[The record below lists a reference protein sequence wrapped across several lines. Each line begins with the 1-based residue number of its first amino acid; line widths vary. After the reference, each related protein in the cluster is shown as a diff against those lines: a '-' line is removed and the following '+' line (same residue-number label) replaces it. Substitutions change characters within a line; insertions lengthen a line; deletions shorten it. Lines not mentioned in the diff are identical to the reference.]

1 MLQSLYTNANAMKR
15 VVLLVLMLSAFCLPS
30 MGQIREILDD
40 GRFVEYDSGMVFE
53 TLGQTMYSYRYIYGR
68 YPENKQALLDF
79 HLEKAKVE
87 EHVLLRGLI
96 FNLEEDSLEFEY
108 DDEDHYNALLA
119 KRDSLIIV
127 DLNNPEN
134 VLTVSGDTC
143 TFTYAKATRE
153 PFFFGFDESA
163 SDLKLRAI
171 QCIGGP
177 EDLQKEDYTSFQQKI
192 RTLVYDKDG
201 KCLLPLC
208 SDAPYAPQEVEWN
221 FDFVVSRDPAEH
233 HEGGGVYSLARP
245 VLIPFTITRS
255 GSLSYDVSCL
265 DGMQLY
271 YRHNVR
277 STGESIDTIKIE
289 DAIDPEYLEAL
300 KTYTK
305 VIFDEHEEVDCV
317 KLWELVW
324 FNNLP
329 KGYVSFY
336 DHITGL
342 GVYESDRVDT
352 LPLCN
357 GLPFTEGFLQ
367 EFKRRFHPEKS
378 DDNPDSFEVV
388 FIIDK
393 DGKLVGPRMWVGKR
407 FINGATT
414 DELSAYEKQVF
425 ETVNQI
431 QDWKPG
437 EVDGTPVNVFFKV
450 PIVF

>member
-1 MLQSLYTNANAMKR
+1 MKK
-15 VVLLVLMLSAFCLPS
+15 VLSVFLLIMAFCLPS
-30 MGQIREILDD
+30 MGQIREI
-40 GRFVEYDSGMVFE
+40 FDSGESVDYTGGLVFE
-53 TLGQTMYSYRYIYGR
+53 TLGESIYSYRFVYGR
-68 YPENKQALLDF
+68 YPEDKQALLDF
-79 HLEKAKVE
+79 QRDQSKVE
-87 EHVLLRGLI
+87 AKEDELFHGQHLL
-96 FNLEEDSLEFEY
+96 NLYIGGEYY
-108 DDEDHYNALLA
+108 DDSRYTSLIA
-119 KRDSLIIV
+119 KRDSLIAV
-127 DLNNPEN
+127 DLNDPEN
-134 VLTVSGDTC
+134 VLTVIGDTC

-153 PFFFGFDESA
+153 SYYFGLD
-163 SDLKLRAI
+163 DPIPGVKLRAI

-177 EDLQKEDYTSFQQKI
+177 ADLQKKDYRSFRQHI
-192 RTLVYDKDG
+192 HTLAYDKNG
-201 KCLLPLC
+201 KWLWQLC
-208 SDAPYAPQEVEWN
+208 SDAPYSPREVSWKYN
-221 FDFVVSRDPAEH
+221 FVVSRDP
-233 HEGGGVYSLARP
+233 GDYPDGDGVYGLARP

-255 GSLSYDVSCL
+255 GALSYDVSCL

-271 YRHNVR
+271 YRTEVN
-277 STGESIDTIKIE
+277 STADSIDTIAIE
-289 DAIDPEYLEAL
+289 DAIDPEYLDAL

-305 VIFDEHEEVDCV
+305 VIFDEHEEVDRV

-342 GVYESDRVDT
+342 GVYKSDRVDT

-357 GLPFTEGFLQ
+357 GLPFTEGFLR
-367 EFKRRFHPEKS
+367 EFNRRFHPEKS

-414 DELSAYEKQVF
+414 DELSAFEKQVF

-431 QDWKPG
+431 QDWEPG
-437 EVDGTPVNVFFKV
+437 KVDGTPVNTFLTV
-450 PIVF
+450 PVIF

>member
-1 MLQSLYTNANAMKR
+1 MRRVLY
-15 VVLLVLMLSAFCLPS
+15 VFLLIMAFCLPS
-30 MGQIREILDD
+30 NGQIREIFDN
-40 GRFVEYDSGMVFE
+40 GEIVEYYGGLIFE
-53 TLGQTMYSYRYIYGR
+53 TLGESIYSYRFVYGR
-68 YPENKQALLDF
+68 YPEDKQALLDF
-79 HLEKAKVE
+79 QRDRAIVEAKEK
-87 EHVLLRGLI
+87 VLLRGLLLDL
-96 FNLEEDSLEFEY
+96 FSGDVEFEY
-108 DDEDHYNALLA
+108 LDDSLHTSLLA
-119 KRDSLIIV
+119 KRDSLIAV
-127 DLNNPEN
+127 DLNDPEN
-134 VLTVSGDTC
+134 VLTVIGDTC

-153 PFFFGFDESA
+153 SYYFGLD
-163 SDLKLRAI
+163 DPIPGVKLRAI

-177 EDLQKEDYTSFQQKI
+177 ADLQKKDYRSFRQHI
-192 RTLVYDKDG
+192 HTLAYDKNG
-201 KCLLPLC
+201 KWLWQLC
-208 SDAPYAPQEVEWN
+208 SDAPYSPREVSWKYN
-221 FDFVVSRDPAEH
+221 FVVSRDP
-233 HEGGGVYSLARP
+233 GDYPDGDGVYGLARP

-255 GSLSYDVSCL
+255 GALSYDVSCL

-271 YRHNVR
+271 YRTEVN
-277 STGESIDTIKIE
+277 STADSIDTIAIE
-289 DAIDPEYLEAL
+289 DAIDPEYLDAL

-305 VIFDEHEEVDCV
+305 VIFDEHEEVDRV

-342 GVYESDRVDT
+342 GVYKSDRVDT

-407 FINGATT
+407 FINGETT
-414 DELSAYEKQVF
+414 DKASAFEKQVF

-431 QDWKPG
+431 QDWEPG
-437 EVDGTPVNVFFKV
+437 KVDGTPVNVFLTV
-450 PIVF
+450 PVIF